1 MRSTRATAAIARLN
15 SRSEGHC
22 YRVVITGAGL
32 FKLQDQ
38 LDGRVDE
45 LSAALPLDDFVS
57 LVNSLGPRK
66 VRRIT
71 KNDAAFARQLLRKP
85 RSEE

>member
-15 SRSEGHC
+15 SRSEGHS
-22 YRVVITGAGL
+22 YRVVITGSGL

-45 LSAALPLDDFVS
+45 LSGPLQLDDFVS
-57 LVNSLGPRK
+57 LVNSLGPQK
-66 VRRIT
+66 VRRVT
-71 KNDAAFARQLLRKP
+71 KNDAAFAKQLVRKP
-85 RSEE
+85 RSDE

>member
-15 SRSEGHC
+15 SRSEGHR

-45 LSAALPLDDFVS
+45 LSGALPLDDFVS
-57 LVNSLGPRK
+57 LVNSLGPQK
-66 VRRIT
+66 VRRVT